1 MYTIK
6 LLLKNE
12 NNSYTFFNKMFFNKF
27 KAQNIFISY
36 TIKQIKKLEK
46 DEIYIQAKKDYAK
59 FVKDKKKNKKELEET
74 VSIMNERV
82 SYYGLTKKD
91 LETYAKE
98 QQYKYKKYI
107 SSQMMQTITNSVLES
122 IQKYLYKDGKQIH
135 YKKFEDIHTVS
146 AKNLVNGIKLDMEHN
161 MCIFPNNFRCTYIF
175 KDYNTYIKECF
186 KKDIP
191 FIKYCR
197 IVKEPF
203 NNKYRY
209 YIEFV
214 INSTPILKFNKGN
227 GTCGIDQVLVPLQ

>member
-36 TIKQIKKLEK
+36 TIKQIQKLEK
-46 DEIYIQAKKDYAK
+46 DEIYIQAKKNYAK

-107 SSQMMQTITNSVLES
+107 SSQMMQTITNSVLER
-122 IQKYLYKDGKQIH
+122 KQ
-135 YKKFEDIHTVS
+135 
-146 AKNLVNGIKLDMEHN
+146 
-161 MCIFPNNFRCTYIF
+161 
-175 KDYNTYIKECF
+175 
-186 KKDIP
+186 
-191 FIKYCR
+191 
-197 IVKEPF
+197 
-203 NNKYRY
+203 
-209 YIEFV
+209 YIEYFEK
-214 INSTPILKFNKGN
+214 INGEF
-227 GTCGIDQVLVPLQ
+227 

>member
-107 SSQMMQTITNSVLES
+107 SSQMMQTITNSVLER
-122 IQKYLYKDGKQIH
+122 KQ
-135 YKKFEDIHTVS
+135 
-146 AKNLVNGIKLDMEHN
+146 
-161 MCIFPNNFRCTYIF
+161 
-175 KDYNTYIKECF
+175 
-186 KKDIP
+186 
-191 FIKYCR
+191 
-197 IVKEPF
+197 
-203 NNKYRY
+203 
-209 YIEFV
+209 YIEYFEK
-214 INSTPILKFNKGN
+214 IN
-227 GTCGIDQVLVPLQ
+227 

>member
-46 DEIYIQAKKDYAK
+46 DEIYIQAKKNYAK

-107 SSQMMQTITNSVLES
+107 SSQMMQTITNSVLER
-122 IQKYLYKDGKQIH
+122 KQ
-135 YKKFEDIHTVS
+135 
-146 AKNLVNGIKLDMEHN
+146 
-161 MCIFPNNFRCTYIF
+161 
-175 KDYNTYIKECF
+175 
-186 KKDIP
+186 
-191 FIKYCR
+191 
-197 IVKEPF
+197 
-203 NNKYRY
+203 
-209 YIEFV
+209 YIEYFEK
-214 INSTPILKFNKGN
+214 INGEF
-227 GTCGIDQVLVPLQ
+227 

>member
-107 SSQMMQTITNSVLES
+107 SSQMMQTITNSVLER
-122 IQKYLYKDGKQIH
+122 KQ
-135 YKKFEDIHTVS
+135 
-146 AKNLVNGIKLDMEHN
+146 
-161 MCIFPNNFRCTYIF
+161 
-175 KDYNTYIKECF
+175 
-186 KKDIP
+186 
-191 FIKYCR
+191 
-197 IVKEPF
+197 
-203 NNKYRY
+203 
-209 YIEFV
+209 YIEYFEK
-214 INSTPILKFNKGN
+214 INGEF
-227 GTCGIDQVLVPLQ
+227 

>member
-36 TIKQIKKLEK
+36 TIKQIQKLEK
-46 DEIYIQAKKDYAK
+46 DEIYIQTKKDYAK

-107 SSQMMQTITNSVLES
+107 SSQMMQTITNSVLER
-122 IQKYLYKDGKQIH
+122 KQ
-135 YKKFEDIHTVS
+135 
-146 AKNLVNGIKLDMEHN
+146 
-161 MCIFPNNFRCTYIF
+161 
-175 KDYNTYIKECF
+175 
-186 KKDIP
+186 
-191 FIKYCR
+191 
-197 IVKEPF
+197 
-203 NNKYRY
+203 
-209 YIEFV
+209 YIEYFEK
-214 INSTPILKFNKGN
+214 INGEF
-227 GTCGIDQVLVPLQ
+227 

>member
-46 DEIYIQAKKDYAK
+46 DEIYIQTKKDYAK

-107 SSQMMQTITNSVLES
+107 SSQMMQTITNSVLER
-122 IQKYLYKDGKQIH
+122 KQ
-135 YKKFEDIHTVS
+135 
-146 AKNLVNGIKLDMEHN
+146 
-161 MCIFPNNFRCTYIF
+161 
-175 KDYNTYIKECF
+175 
-186 KKDIP
+186 
-191 FIKYCR
+191 
-197 IVKEPF
+197 
-203 NNKYRY
+203 
-209 YIEFV
+209 YIEYFEK
-214 INSTPILKFNKGN
+214 INGEF
-227 GTCGIDQVLVPLQ
+227 

>member
-1 MYTIK
+1 MYIIK

-107 SSQMMQTITNSVLES
+107 SSQMMQTITNSVLER
-122 IQKYLYKDGKQIH
+122 KQ
-135 YKKFEDIHTVS
+135 
-146 AKNLVNGIKLDMEHN
+146 
-161 MCIFPNNFRCTYIF
+161 
-175 KDYNTYIKECF
+175 
-186 KKDIP
+186 
-191 FIKYCR
+191 
-197 IVKEPF
+197 
-203 NNKYRY
+203 
-209 YIEFV
+209 YIEYFEK
-214 INSTPILKFNKGN
+214 INGEF
-227 GTCGIDQVLVPLQ
+227 